1 MRSEDE
7 RLAWFYLLRLDQ
19 VQSRGGQEKEVVQ
32 KQGRVG
38 LGLGLLE
45 IGDTETRVGSQRP
58 LIIIPDIVKR
68 AEAGMANGGRRRGR
82 AGGRQ
87 RRRAPAPLAAGGR
100 FAAGSNS
107 LKLDTGI
114 M

>member
-45 IGDTETRVGSQRP
+45 IGNTETRVGSQRP

-68 AEAGMANGGRRRGR
+68 AEAGMANGGRRGT
-82 AGGRQ
+82 AGAGQ
-87 RRRAPAPLAAGGR
+87 VADSVGGPPLHWQLAAG
-100 FAAGSNS
+100 SQ
-107 LKLDTGI
+107 LVLI
-114 M
+114 V